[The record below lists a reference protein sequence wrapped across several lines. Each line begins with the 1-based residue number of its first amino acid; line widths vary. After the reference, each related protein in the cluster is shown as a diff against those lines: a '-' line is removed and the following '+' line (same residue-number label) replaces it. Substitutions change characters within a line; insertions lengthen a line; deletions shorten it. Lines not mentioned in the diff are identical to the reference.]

1 MFPREL
7 EHYNKN
13 DRSGKATHPERNPYL
28 WYQYALLCP
37 HLSVLYTVYCIL
49 YILEVRVL
57 STTIRVS
64 KWLAE
69 ALEEEKKLMGAR
81 SVEEVILGLLRE
93 KRRRLADR
101 YFGIDKGRI
110 SRFVEEDRLDS
121 RV

>member
-1 MFPREL
+1 M
-7 EHYNKN
+7 
-13 DRSGKATHPERNPYL
+13 
-28 WYQYALLCP
+28 
-37 HLSVLYTVYCIL
+37 
-49 YILEVRVL
+49 